1 MKDLSS
7 EFHFSAVRSSGP
19 GGQNV
24 NKTASK
30 VEVRFHVGNSV
41 LLTDEEKALIFEK
54 LSNHITGEG
63 EIIVTA
69 QTERSQLKNKE
80 IAVKKLNR
88 LLAKAFVRPKVRRPT
103 KPTAAAVQER
113 REQKSRQAQ
122 KKAQRQ
128 KKDWL

>member
-7 EFHFSAVRSSGP
+7 ELQFSAVRSSGP

-30 VEVRFHVGNSV
+30 VEVRFHVTNSA
-41 LLTDEEKALIFEK
+41 LLTDEEKATIREK
-54 LSNHITGEG
+54 LANHLTNEG
-63 EIIVTA
+63 ELIVTA
-69 QTERSQLKNKE
+69 QTDRSQLKNKE
-80 IAVKKLNR
+80 TAVKKLYR
-88 LLAKAFVRPKVRRPT
+88 LLEKAFVTPKVR
-103 KPTAAAVQER
+103 KPSKPSAAAKAKRLEH
-113 REQKSRQAQ
+113 KSHQSE